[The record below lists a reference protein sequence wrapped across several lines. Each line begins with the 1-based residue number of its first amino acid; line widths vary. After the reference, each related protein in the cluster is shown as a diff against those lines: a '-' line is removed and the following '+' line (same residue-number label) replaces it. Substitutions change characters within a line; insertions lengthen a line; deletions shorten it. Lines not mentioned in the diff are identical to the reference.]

1 MLEGDAKNSLV
12 DTDIKEEVK
21 GNPKTKWIIIS
32 VICGAVVIAGIVVLV
47 VFLLQDDDIKENDDS
62 GEKKLKF
69 LTWAEAHEKA
79 KAKVKEFTVE
89 EKLNLIFGTQNMQ
102 KKTEDGGCVGAIDP
116 IEGKFGGICLQD
128 GPAGVRFST
137 STQSWQA
144 GINTAA
150 TFNKTLMYEVG
161 KAQGKEF
168 REKGVNIALT
178 PAMNIQRSPQGGRLW
193 ECFGDDPFLSGEAAT
208 QVIKGVQS
216 NGVIACAKH
225 YIGNDQETD
234 RQFTSSNIKEQAYY
248 EIYFEPFYRS
258 INDAEVGSIMSAY
271 SSLNGTFC
279 VRNNRIIQQILKNKY
294 GYKGFVMSDWWAIKD
309 DSPDNFNSG
318 CDMNMPGGKY
328 EGADWYGR
336 DQSFWTNFGSLLGKE
351 ITYERL
357 DDAVERI
364 LAPMYKLD
372 QFSSDVKYPEID
384 LMKNTITNDTKRI
397 NREAATQSTVLLKND
412 DNILPIKNMAG
423 KTIAII
429 GNDAL
434 DSPCIRDSD
443 CSCKSKDNEIYRGHI
458 ALGYG
463 SGTTYFKYLINPLD
477 AITERAEKEG
487 IKIISSGEITEEVVE
502 VDGKNITVGKE
513 DIQKAKDAAKLA
525 DLCIVF
531 INADSGEQYISL
543 EKSIG
548 DRHDLDAWHSG
559 NDLVNAVLESNKPVI
574 VVISSPGPINLPWLD
589 KVKGV
594 VFSGLGGAESGNAI
608 TSILFGDYN
617 PSGHLPYIWALK
629 ENYPSQIE
637 IYTNPHPPTIE
648 YAEGVFVG
656 QRYFDKYNKPY
667 TFPFGY
673 GLSYTTFEL
682 VQNSLSAS
690 MPKDGLKIN
699 FSVKNT
705 GTIKGE
711 TVPMVFLK
719 FPDTIKTEEG
729 YPDKLFKG
737 FDKKWVNPNEEV
749 KFEILVDPHALSYY
763 NIDQANYVRPTEGK
777 YTVYVGFDARD
788 YNKLQTEVNA
798 SF

>member
-12 DTDIKEEVK
+12 DTDIKEEIK
-21 GNPKTKWIIIS
+21 GSPKKKWVIIAI
-32 VICGAVVIAGIVVLV
+32 ICGVVIAAGIVVLV
-47 VFLLQDDDIKENDDS
+47 VLLLKDD
-62 GEKKLKF
+62 GEKKLNF
-69 LTWAEAHEKA
+69 LTWDEAHEKA
-79 KAKVKEFTVE
+79 KAKVKEFSVE

-116 IEGKFGGICLQD
+116 VEGKFGGICLQD

-144 GINTAA
+144 GINTAS
-150 TFNKTLMYEVG
+150 TFNRTLMYEVG

-168 REKGVNIALT
+168 REKGVNVALT
-178 PAMNIQRSPQGGRLW
+178 PAMNIQRSPQGGRAW

-234 RQFTSSNIKEQAYY
+234 RHYSSSNIKEEAYY

-258 INDAEVGSIMSAY
+258 INDAQVGSIMSAY
-271 SSLNGTFC
+271 SSLNNTFC
-279 VRNNRIIQQILKNKY
+279 VKNKRILQDILKDKY
-294 GYKGFVMSDWWAIKD
+294 GYRGFVMSDWWAITD
-309 DSPDNFNSG
+309 NGTDNFNSG

-328 EGADWYGR
+328 EGAQSYGR
-336 DQSFWTNFGSLLGKE
+336 DKSFWSNFSSLMGTE

-372 QFSSDVKYPEID
+372 QFNSDVKYPSID
-384 LMKNTITNDTKRI
+384 LMKNTITDDTKRI

-429 GNDAL
+429 GNDAQ

-443 CSCKSKDNEIYRGHI
+443 CSCVSNNNKIYKGHI

-463 SGTTYFKYLINPLD
+463 SGTTYFNYLINPLQ
-477 AITERAEKEG
+477 AITARAEKDG
-487 IKIISSGEITEEVVE
+487 IKIVSSGEITEEIVE
-502 VDGKNITVGKE
+502 IDGKNITVGKE
-513 DIQKAKDAAKLA
+513 NIEKAKEVAGQA
-525 DLCIVF
+525 DLIIVF
-531 INADSGEQYISL
+531 VNADSGEQYITL
-543 EKSIG
+543 ETSIG

-559 NDLVNAVLESNKPVI
+559 NDLVNAILELNKPVI

-589 KVKGV
+589 KVKAV
-594 VFSGLGGAESGNAI
+594 VFSGLGGAESGNAVA
-608 TSILFGDYN
+608 SILFGDYN

-637 IYTNPHPPTIE
+637 IYTNPKPENIE

-673 GLSYTTFEL
+673 GLSYTTFEF
-682 VQNSLSAS
+682 VANSLSAS
-690 MPKDGLKIN
+690 MIQEGLKIN
-699 FSVKNT
+699 FSVKNI
-705 GTIKGE
+705 GTVKGE
-711 TVPMVFLK
+711 AVPMVFLK
-719 FPDTIKTEEG
+719 FPDTIRTEEG

-737 FDKKWVNPNEEV
+737 FDKKWVNPNEV
-749 KFEILVDPHALSYY
+749 VNFEILVDAHALSYY
-763 NIDQANYVRPTEGK
+763 NIDQKNYVRPTDGK
-777 YTVYVGFDARD
+777 YTVYVGFNARD

>member
-12 DTDIKEEVK
+12 DTDIKEEMK

-32 VICGAVVIAGIVVLV
+32 VVCGAVVIAGIVVLV
-47 VFLLQDDDIKENDDS
+47 VFLLKDDEEEEEE
-62 GEKKLKF
+62 EKKLKF

-116 IEGKFGGICLQD
+116 VEGKFGGICLQD

-279 VRNNRIIQQILKNKY
+279 VRNKRILQNILKDKY

-384 LMKNTITNDTKRI
+384 LMKNTITDETKRI

-513 DIQKAKDAAKLA
+513 DIQKARDAAKLA

-690 MPKDGLKIN
+690 MTKDGLKIN

-777 YTVYVGFDARD
+777 YTVYVGFDAKD
-788 YNKLQTEVNA
+788 YNRLQTEVNA

>member
-12 DTDIKEEVK
+12 DTDIKEEMK

-32 VICGAVVIAGIVVLV
+32 VVCGAVVIAGIVVLV
-47 VFLLQDDDIKENDDS
+47 VFLLKDDEEEEE
-62 GEKKLKF
+62 EKKLKF

-116 IEGKFGGICLQD
+116 VEGKFGGICLQD

-178 PAMNIQRSPQGGRLW
+178 PSMNIQRSPQGGRLW

-279 VRNNRIIQQILKNKY
+279 VRNKRILQNILKDKY

-384 LMKNTITNDTKRI
+384 LMKNTITDETKRI

-513 DIQKAKDAAKLA
+513 DIQKARDAAKLA

-690 MPKDGLKIN
+690 MTKDGLKIN

-777 YTVYVGFDARD
+777 YTVYVGFDAKD
-788 YNKLQTEVNA
+788 YNRLQTEVNA

>member
-328 EGADWYGR
+328 EGPDWYGR

-673 GLSYTTFEL
+673 GLSYTTFEF

-690 MPKDGLKIN
+690 MTKDGLKIN
-699 FSVKNT
+699 FSVKNI
-705 GTIKGE
+705 GNMRGE

-719 FPDTIKTEEG
+719 FPDTIKAEEG

-737 FDKKWVNPNEEV
+737 FDKKWINPNEV
-749 KFEILVDPHALSYY
+749 AKFEILVDPHALSYY

>member
-12 DTDIKEEVK
+12 DTDIKEEIK
-21 GNPKTKWIIIS
+21 GIPKKKWVIIAI
-32 VICGAVVIAGIVVLV
+32 ICGVVIAAGIVVLV
-47 VFLLQDDDIKENDDS
+47 VLLLKDDV
-62 GEKKLKF
+62 EKKLNF
-69 LTWAEAHEKA
+69 LTWDEAHEKA
-79 KAKVKEFTVE
+79 KAKVKEFSVE

-116 IEGKFGGICLQD
+116 VEGKFGGICLQD

-144 GINTAA
+144 GINTAS
-150 TFNKTLMYEVG
+150 TFNRTLMYEVG

-168 REKGVNIALT
+168 REKGVNVALT
-178 PAMNIQRSPQGGRLW
+178 PAMNIQRSPQGGRAW

-234 RQFTSSNIKEQAYY
+234 RHYTSSNIKEQAYY

-258 INDAEVGSIMSAY
+258 INDAQVGSIMSAY
-271 SSLNGTFC
+271 SSLNNTFC
-279 VRNNRIIQQILKNKY
+279 VKNKRILQDILKDKY
-294 GYKGFVMSDWWAIKD
+294 GYRGFVMSDWWAITD
-309 DSPDNFNSG
+309 NGTDNFNSG
-318 CDMNMPGGKY
+318 CDMNMPGGMY
-328 EGADWYGR
+328 EGAQSYGR
-336 DQSFWTNFGSLLGKE
+336 DKSFWSNFSSLMGTE

-372 QFSSDVKYPEID
+372 QFSSDVKYPSID
-384 LMKNTITNDTKRI
+384 LMKNTITDDTKRI

-429 GNDAL
+429 GNDAQ

-443 CSCKSKDNEIYRGHI
+443 CSCVSNNNKIYKGHI

-463 SGTTYFKYLINPLD
+463 SGTTYFNYLINPLQ
-477 AITERAEKEG
+477 AITARAEKDG
-487 IKIISSGEITEEVVE
+487 IKIVSSGEITEEVVE
-502 VDGKNITVGKE
+502 VDGNNITVGKE
-513 DIQKAKDAAKLA
+513 NIEKAKEVAGQA
-525 DLCIVF
+525 DLIIVF
-531 INADSGEQYISL
+531 VNADSGEQYITL
-543 EKSIG
+543 ETSIG

-559 NDLVNAVLESNKPVI
+559 NDLVNAILELNKPVV
-574 VVISSPGPINLPWLD
+574 VVISSPGPINVPWLE

-594 VFSGLGGAESGNAI
+594 VFSGLGGAESGNAVA
-608 TSILFGDYN
+608 SILFGDYN
-617 PSGHLPYIWALK
+617 PSGHLPYIWSEK
-629 ENYPSQIE
+629 ENYPSQID
-637 IYTNPHPPTIE
+637 IFTHPENIE

-656 QRYFDKYNKPY
+656 QRYFDKHNKPY

-673 GLSYTTFEL
+673 GLSYTTFEF
-682 VQNSLSAS
+682 VANSLSAS
-690 MPKDGLKIN
+690 MSQEGLKIN

-705 GTIKGE
+705 GNMKGE

-719 FPDTIKTEEG
+719 FPDTIRTEEG

-737 FDKKWVNPNEEV
+737 FDKKWVKPNEIV
-749 KFEILVDPHALSYY
+749 NFEILVDPHALSYY
-763 NIDQANYVRPTEGK
+763 NIDQKNYVRPTDGK
-777 YTVYVGFDARD
+777 YTVYVGFDAKD
-788 YNKLQTEVNA
+788 YNKLQKEVNA
-798 SF
+798 GF

>member
-47 VFLLQDDDIKENDDS
+47 VFLLQDDDTKENDDS

-116 IEGKFGGICLQD
+116 VEGKFGGICLQD

-384 LMKNTITNDTKRI
+384 LMKNTITDETKRI

-513 DIQKAKDAAKLA
+513 
-525 DLCIVF
+525 
-531 INADSGEQYISL
+531 N
-543 EKSIG
+543 
-548 DRHDLDAWHSG
+548 
-559 NDLVNAVLESNKPVI
+559 
-574 VVISSPGPINLPWLD
+574 
-589 KVKGV
+589 
-594 VFSGLGGAESGNAI
+594 
-608 TSILFGDYN
+608 
-617 PSGHLPYIWALK
+617 
-629 ENYPSQIE
+629 
-637 IYTNPHPPTIE
+637 
-648 YAEGVFVG
+648 
-656 QRYFDKYNKPY
+656 
-667 TFPFGY
+667 
-673 GLSYTTFEL
+673 
-682 VQNSLSAS
+682 
-690 MPKDGLKIN
+690 
-699 FSVKNT
+699 
-705 GTIKGE
+705 
-711 TVPMVFLK
+711 
-719 FPDTIKTEEG
+719 
-729 YPDKLFKG
+729 
-737 FDKKWVNPNEEV
+737 
-749 KFEILVDPHALSYY
+749 
-763 NIDQANYVRPTEGK
+763 
-777 YTVYVGFDARD
+777 
-788 YNKLQTEVNA
+788 
-798 SF
+798 

>member
-47 VFLLQDDDIKENDDS
+47 VFLLQDDDTKENDDS

-79 KAKVKEFTVE
+79 KAKVKEFSVE

-384 LMKNTITNDTKRI
+384 LMKNTITDETKRI

-487 IKIISSGEITEEVVE
+487 IKIISSGEITEEIVE

-513 DIQKAKDAAKLA
+513 DIQKARDAAKLA

-559 NDLVNAVLESNKPVI
+559 NDLVNAVLESNKPAI

-673 GLSYTTFEL
+673 GLSYTKFEL

-690 MPKDGLKIN
+690 MTKDGLKIN
-699 FSVKNT
+699 FSVKNI

-719 FPDTIKTEEG
+719 FPDTIKAEEG

-737 FDKKWVNPNEEV
+737 FDKKWVNPNEV
-749 KFEILVDPHALSYY
+749 VNFEILVDAHALSYY
-763 NIDQANYVRPTEGK
+763 NIDQKNYVRPTDGK
-777 YTVYVGFDARD
+777 YTVYVGFDAKD

-798 SF
+798 NF

>member
-12 DTDIKEEVK
+12 DTDIKEEVNNDSK
-21 GNPKTKWIIIS
+21 KKWIIIG
-32 VICGAVVIAGIVVLV
+32 VVCGVVIVAGIIVLLI
-47 VFLLQDDDIKENDDS
+47 FLLKDKDNNEE
-62 GEKKLKF
+62 EKKELKF
-69 LTWAEAHEKA
+69 ITWAEAHEKA
-79 KAKVKEFTVE
+79 KAKVKEFTDE
-89 EKLNLIFGTQNMQ
+89 EKFNLIFGTQNMQ

-116 IEGKFGGICLQD
+116 VEGKFGGICLQD

-144 GINTAA
+144 GINTAS
-150 TFNKTLMYEVG
+150 TFNRTLMYEVG

-168 REKGVNIALT
+168 REKGVNVALT
-178 PAMNIQRSPQGGRLW
+178 PAMNIQRSAQGGRLW

-279 VRNNRIIQQILKNKY
+279 VRNKRILQNILKDKY

-384 LMKNTITNDTKRI
+384 LMKNTITDETKRI

-434 DSPCIRDSD
+434 DSPCIRDTD

-513 DIQKAKDAAKLA
+513 DIQKAKDAAELA

-690 MPKDGLKIN
+690 MTKDGLKIN

-777 YTVYVGFDARD
+777 YTVYVGFDAKD

>member
-328 EGADWYGR
+328 EGPDWYGR

-673 GLSYTTFEL
+673 GLSYTTFEF
-682 VQNSLSAS
+682 VSAS
-690 MPKDGLKIN
+690 FQVSMNQEGLKIN

-705 GTIKGE
+705 GSMKGE

-719 FPDTIKTEEG
+719 FPESIKTEEG

-737 FDKKWVNPNEEV
+737 FDKKWINPNEV
-749 KFEILVDPHALSYY
+749 AQFEILVDAHALSYY
-763 NIDQANYVRPTEGK
+763 NVFDEKYERPTEGK
-777 YTVYVGFDARD
+777 YTVYVGFDAKN
-788 YNKLQTEVNA
+788 YNMLQAEVDA

>member
-12 DTDIKEEVK
+12 DTDIKEEMK

-32 VICGAVVIAGIVVLV
+32 VVCGAVVIAGIVVLV
-47 VFLLQDDDIKENDDS
+47 VFLLKDDEEEEE
-62 GEKKLKF
+62 EKKLKF

-116 IEGKFGGICLQD
+116 VEGKFGGICLQD

-168 REKGVNIALT
+168 REKGVNVALT

-279 VRNNRIIQQILKNKY
+279 VRNKRILQNILKDKY

-336 DQSFWTNFGSLLGKE
+336 DQSFWTNFGSLLGNE

-384 LMKNTITNDTKRI
+384 LMKNTITDETKRI

-690 MPKDGLKIN
+690 MTKDGLKIN

-777 YTVYVGFDARD
+777 YTVYVGFDAKD
-788 YNKLQTEVNA
+788 YNRLQTEVNA

>member
-47 VFLLQDDDIKENDDS
+47 VFLLQDDDTKENDDS

-79 KAKVKEFTVE
+79 KAKVKEFTVQ

-116 IEGKFGGICLQD
+116 VEGKFGGICLQD

-384 LMKNTITNDTKRI
+384 LMKNTITDDTKRI

-463 SGTTYFKYLINPLD
+463 SGTTYFKYLINPLA

-487 IKIISSGEITEEVVE
+487 IKIISSGEITEEIVE

-531 INADSGEQYISL
+531 INADSGEQYITL

-690 MPKDGLKIN
+690 MTKDGLKIN

>member
-12 DTDIKEEVK
+12 DTDIKEEMK

-32 VICGAVVIAGIVVLV
+32 VVCGAVVIAGIVVLV
-47 VFLLQDDDIKENDDS
+47 VFLLKDDEEEE
-62 GEKKLKF
+62 EKKLKF

-116 IEGKFGGICLQD
+116 VEGKFGGICLQD

-178 PAMNIQRSPQGGRLW
+178 PSMNIQRSPQGGRLW

-279 VRNNRIIQQILKNKY
+279 VRNKRILQNILKDKY

-384 LMKNTITNDTKRI
+384 LMKNTITDETKRI

-513 DIQKAKDAAKLA
+513 DIQKARDAAKLA

-690 MPKDGLKIN
+690 MTKDGLKIN
-699 FSVKNT
+699 FSVKNI

-777 YTVYVGFDARD
+777 YTVYVGFDAKN
-788 YNKLQTEVNA
+788 YNMLQAEVDA

>member
-12 DTDIKEEVK
+12 DTDIKEEMK

-32 VICGAVVIAGIVVLV
+32 VVCGAVVIAGIVVLV
-47 VFLLQDDDIKENDDS
+47 VFLLKDDEEEE
-62 GEKKLKF
+62 EKKLKF

-116 IEGKFGGICLQD
+116 VEGKFGGICLQD

-144 GINTAA
+144 GINNAA
-150 TFNKTLMYEVG
+150 TFNRTLMYEVG

-225 YIGNDQETD
+225 YIGNDQETN
-234 RQFTSSNIKEQAYY
+234 RHKTSSNIKEQAYY

-258 INDAEVGSIMSAY
+258 INDAQVGSIMSAY
-271 SSLNGTFC
+271 SSLNNTFC
-279 VRNNRIIQQILKNKY
+279 VKNKRILQDILKDKY
-294 GYKGFVMSDWWAIKD
+294 GYKGFVMSDWWAITD
-309 DSPDNFNSG
+309 NGTENFNSG
-318 CDMNMPGGKY
+318 CDMNMPGGMY
-328 EGADWYGR
+328 EGANWYGR
-336 DQSFWTNFGSLLGKE
+336 DQSFWSNFSNLMGKE

-372 QFSSDVKYPEID
+372 QFSSDVKYPKVD
-384 LMKNTITNDTKRI
+384 LMKNTITDETKRI
-397 NREAATQSTVLLKND
+397 NREAATQSNVLLKNEN
-412 DNILPIKNMAG
+412 NILPIKNMAG

-429 GNDAL
+429 GNDAFE
-434 DSPCIRDSD
+434 SPCIKDSD
-443 CSCKSKDNEIYRGHI
+443 CSCKVDGNNIFRGHLG
-458 ALGYG
+458 LGYG
-463 SGTTYFKYLINPLD
+463 SGTTYFNYTTYPLA
-477 AITERAEKEG
+477 AITERAKKEG
-487 IKIISSGEITEEVVE
+487 INIISSGEITEEKTT
-502 VDGKNITVGKE
+502 VDTHEFFEGKE
-513 DIQKAKDAAKLA
+513 NIDKAKEVAGQA

-531 INADSGEQYISL
+531 IMADSGEHYINL

-548 DRHDLDAWHSG
+548 DRYNLDAWHGG
-559 NDLVNAVLESNKPVI
+559 NDLVEAVYSVNQNII
-574 VVISSPGPINLPWLD
+574 VVINSPGPINLPWLE
-589 KVKGV
+589 KVKGLV
-594 VFSGLGGAESGNAI
+594 HSGLGGAESGNAI
-608 TSILFGDYN
+608 ASILFGDYN
-617 PSGHLPYIWALK
+617 PSGHLPYIWAEK
-629 ENYPSQIE
+629 ENYPSE
-637 IYTNPHPPTIE
+637 IDIFSDPDSIE

-690 MPKDGLKIN
+690 MTKDGLKIN

-705 GTIKGE
+705 GTMRGE

-719 FPDTIKTEEG
+719 FPDTITTEEG
-729 YPDKLFKG
+729 YPDKLLKG

-777 YTVYVGFDARD
+777 YTVYVGFDAKD
-788 YNKLQTEVNA
+788 YNKLQTEVSA

>member
-47 VFLLQDDDIKENDDS
+47 VFLLQDDDTKENDDS

-328 EGADWYGR
+328 EGADWHGR
-336 DQSFWTNFGSLLGKE
+336 DQSFWSNFGSLLGKE

-384 LMKNTITNDTKRI
+384 LMKNTITDETKRI

-682 VQNSLSAS
+682 VQNSLTAS
-690 MPKDGLKIN
+690 MTKDGLKIN

-719 FPDTIKTEEG
+719 FPDTIKAEEG

-777 YTVYVGFDARD
+777 YTVYVGFDAKD